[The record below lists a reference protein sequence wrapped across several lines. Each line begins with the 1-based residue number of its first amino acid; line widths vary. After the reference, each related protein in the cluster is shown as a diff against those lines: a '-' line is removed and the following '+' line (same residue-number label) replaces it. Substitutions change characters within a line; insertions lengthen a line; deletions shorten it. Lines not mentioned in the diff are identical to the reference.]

1 MPVTGMYELC
11 MNGTKVEKLSSDC
24 VLLWSPSAACT
35 YAVSAY
41 MTGTVL
47 ALPSHIAALPLEP
60 SRVDY
65 SPELPGQSAISVNMD
80 RAFCSKKTA
89 RSTRS
94 PSGWFSLRD

>member
-60 SRVDY
+60 LKSSKAPTNYFTPNILRKSWSRLVV
-65 SPELPGQSAISVNMD
+65 SVVHLD
-80 RAFCSKKTA
+80 ALAFPVAAT
-89 RSTRS
+89 
-94 PSGWFSLRD
+94 

>member
-80 RAFCSKKTA
+80 RAFCSEKTA

>member
-1 MPVTGMYELC
+1 MPVTGMYELY

-24 VLLWSPSAACT
+24 VLLWSPSAA
-35 YAVSAY
+35 VSAY

-47 ALPSHIAALPLEP
+47 ALPSHIAAFPLEP

-80 RAFCSKKTA
+80 RAFCSKKPA